1 MPLVYIHD
9 SSSALQLAA
18 SSAVCRVCAILSISS
33 KNGRAPA
40 GQRGYF
46 LLVVGF
52 FVLFYFN
59 FFVVVCFNVILLT
72 RIAAVK
78 WLIVNIHLLSEC
90 VHMSSCAS

>member
-1 MPLVYIHD
+1 MIAVLLC
-9 SSSALQLAA
+9 SWQLAQQSVGFVLFFLLA
-18 SSAVCRVCAILSISS
+18 Q
-33 KNGRAPA
+33 KTGETP

-78 WLIVNIHLLSEC
+78 WLIVNIHLLSES
-90 VHMSSCAS
+90 VHV

>member
-46 LLVVGF
+46 LLVVVF
-52 FVLFYFN
+52 FLF
-59 FFVVVCFNVILLT
+59 CFISIFLLLF
-72 RIAAVK
+72 A
-78 WLIVNIHLLSEC
+78 L
-90 VHMSSCAS
+90 M